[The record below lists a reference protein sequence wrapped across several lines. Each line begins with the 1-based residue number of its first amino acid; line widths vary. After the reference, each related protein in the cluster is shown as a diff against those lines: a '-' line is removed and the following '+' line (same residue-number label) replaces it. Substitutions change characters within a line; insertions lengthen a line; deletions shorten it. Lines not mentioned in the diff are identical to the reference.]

1 MKIEVTRSFYGRP
14 DESTEEFTLYLMGA
28 VIDVPDAFADMVV
41 EKDLARVIAT
51 KISTKKDAFNET
63 E

>member
-14 DESTEEFTLYLMGA
+14 DETTEEFTLYLAGA
-28 VIDVPDAFADMVV
+28 FIDVPDAFASMVV
-41 EKDLARVIAT
+41 EKDLARAVAA
-51 KISTKKDAFNET
+51 KISTKKDSFNET